1 MDDNLCAQNKND
13 YRCTMNKR
21 SEVYIYTKYMDMKN
35 LIYIYICR
43 LQGNKSIKHLP
54 RKMDYLLYVHEIKF
68 KHEYKIWT

>member
-21 SEVYIYTKYMDMKN
+21 SVYIFIYIYTKYMDMKN
-35 LIYIYICR
+35 GLIYVYIYICR

-54 RKMDYLLYVHEIKF
+54 RKWIIYYMYMK
-68 KHEYKIWT
+68 